1 MSGKES
7 ATKADFDSL
16 QGLLTKVLQNQER
29 SARDLEQSLG
39 ARDERI
45 ARVERQLAETVQKL
59 QDSSGTSDAAL
70 IQANRALHQANRERA
85 NGNAVALDVNF
96 CPKDVLCNPA
106 EWNIEHFRTTVQR
119 EYWERAVSAHF
130 KDVIP
135 KGSVAH
141 HEIERQLPRIN
152 ELVLIWVQQAQMVIR
167 LRGNEHEA
175 EAQQATENTILSLQ
189 NHFSNLSLL
198 YVKHMPEGGPE
209 AMRKIENERKVRP
222 FGEAE
227 RAEIDKVVKQ
237 HDQSNMFRQIVR
249 ATRATSAP
257 YVPRGKGGRGRG
269 GKNDLPDGGSGTK

>member
-1 MSGKES
+1 MSGN
-7 ATKADFDSL
+7 ATKADL
-16 QGLLTKVLQNQER
+16 ETIQGLLAKVIQNQER
-29 SARDLEQSLG
+29 SAKDLEQSLG

-45 ARVERQLAETVQKL
+45 AKVERQLAETAQKL
-59 QDSSGTSDAAL
+59 QDASGMSDAAL
-70 IQANRALHQANRERA
+70 LQANRALDRANKERP
-85 NGNAVALDVNF
+85 NGNAVAFDVNF
-96 CPKDVLCNPA
+96 CPKDALCNPA

-135 KGSVAH
+135 KGSIAQ
-141 HEIERQLPRIN
+141 HEIERHLPRIN
-152 ELVLIWVQQAQMVIR
+152 ELVLIWVQQSQMAIR
-167 LRGNEHEA
+167 LRGNDLEV
-175 EAQQATENTILSLQ
+175 EAQQAAENTILSLQ

-257 YVPRGKGGRGRG
+257 YKPRGKGGRGRG
-269 GKNDLPDGGSGTK
+269 GKNDPPDDGPGTK